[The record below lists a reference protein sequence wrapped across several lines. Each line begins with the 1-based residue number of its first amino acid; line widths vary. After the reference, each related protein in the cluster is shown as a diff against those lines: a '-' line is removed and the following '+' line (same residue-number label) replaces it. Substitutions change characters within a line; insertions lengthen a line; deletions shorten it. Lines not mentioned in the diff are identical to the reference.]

1 MTATDQS
8 IRRGRK
14 FEQVLEGARKVFLRD
29 GFSAANVDDI
39 AREAG
44 VSKATLYSYFPE
56 KRLMFSE
63 MMRLECLRQAETAI
77 AEINLDQPIERVL
90 FDAACHAIEL
100 MTSDFSIRI
109 FRICVAEA
117 ERFPELGTAFYESGP
132 MMARAQLMFHL
143 GQVVA
148 EGKLQIEDLEIAAN
162 GQYLADAL
170 SVLGQGVINL
180 AISSPTL
187 PILVTRADDPT
198 ALMVVMPIRLR
209 THTPDESV

>member
-90 FDAACHAIEL
+90 FDAACHAIEM

-148 EGKLQIEDLEIAAN
+148 EGKLQIEDLEIAAF
-162 GQYLADAL
+162 QFSELCKVWLFDRAL
-170 SVLGQGVINL
+170 FTP
-180 AISSPTL
+180 ATHPT
-187 PILVTRADDPT
+187 PAERDRVARAAVRMFMASYAP
-198 ALMVVMPIRLR
+198 R
-209 THTPDESV
+209 

>member
-77 AEINLDQPIERVL
+77 SEINLDQPIERVL
-90 FDAACHAIEL
+90 FDAACHAIEM

-148 EGKLQIEDLEIAAN
+148 EGKLQIEDLEIAAF
-162 GQYLADAL
+162 QFSELCKVWLFDRAL
-170 SVLGQGVINL
+170 FTP
-180 AISSPTL
+180 ATHPT
-187 PILVTRADDPT
+187 PAERDRVARAAVRMFMASYAP
-198 ALMVVMPIRLR
+198 R
-209 THTPDESV
+209 